1 MNRSKREDY
10 KRFVV
15 FCLASLIVIAQAAI
29 FAYVWYDFYSDL
41 ILKPF
46 WRKGNWVMILIYAL
60 IYLMFAKLYGG
71 LKVGYL
77 KRIDV
82 FYSLTLATICT
93 NVVTYFQIT
102 LINRWFM
109 SARPVIEMT
118 GVQLVVTVLWIWGSR
133 YIYSRLYGA
142 RRLLVIYGDR
152 DPGDVIHKMNTR
164 KDKYDISGKVH
175 IREGEEK
182 IHAMMEDYE
191 GVIIWDLP
199 SQIRNRYLKYCFS
212 HSIRCYMSPKISD
225 IILLGTDRIHLFD
238 TPLYLCRNNGFS
250 MDQRIFKRAMDII
263 GSLIGIIILSP
274 FMLLTAVAI
283 KAYDRGPVFFKQAR
297 LTQDGREFGI
307 IKFRSMC
314 IESEKNGAQLAKKHD
329 DRITPVGRLIR
340 KIHFDEIPQLFNIL
354 KGDMSIVGPRPERQ
368 EIASQYEEIIPEFRY
383 RLKVKA
389 GLTGYAQVYGK
400 YNTTPYDK
408 LKLDMLYI
416 ENYSFWLDIKILLM
430 TFKVILQK
438 ENSEGIDENQITALK
453 REIESKTTTKY

>member
-1 MNRSKREDY
+1 MIGRDY
-10 KRFVV
+10 MPIGPIIMITWAEILFVV
-15 FCLASLIVIAQAAI
+15 PWAYTVRWLFVRLYPPRKMLII
-29 FAYVWYDFYSDL
+29 YGKYSPDDL
-41 ILKPF
+41 IK
-46 WRKGNWVMILIYAL
+46 
-60 IYLMFAKLYGG
+60 
-71 LKVGYL
+71 KVNSRRDKYNICGAESIAIGYEEL
-77 KRIDV
+77 TKRI
-82 FYSLTLATICT
+82 
-93 NVVTYFQIT
+93 
-102 LINRWFM
+102 
-109 SARPVIEMT
+109 P
-118 GVQLVVTVLWIWGSR
+118 
-133 YIYSRLYGA
+133 
-142 RRLLVIYGDR
+142 
-152 DPGDVIHKMNTR
+152 
-164 KDKYDISGKVH
+164 
-175 IREGEEK
+175 
-182 IHAMMEDYE
+182 DYE
-191 GVIIWDLP
+191 AVVLCDLP
-199 SQIRNRYLKYCFS
+199 AHTRNKILKFCFEK
-212 HSIRCYMSPKISD
+212 SIRIYVTPKLSD
-225 IILLGTDRIHLFD
+225 IIISGSESIHLFD